1 MVKINSTFLGG
12 NPRSGPNIHKILKF
26 QKMTAN
32 NPSEHH
38 IFIVESISIRRLRL
52 FEKKLELKIRKFD
65 LNAIF

>member
-38 IFIVESISIRRLRL
+38 IFIVESISIRRLRM
-52 FEKKLELKIRKFD
+52 FEKKTRAQNID
-65 LNAIF
+65 I